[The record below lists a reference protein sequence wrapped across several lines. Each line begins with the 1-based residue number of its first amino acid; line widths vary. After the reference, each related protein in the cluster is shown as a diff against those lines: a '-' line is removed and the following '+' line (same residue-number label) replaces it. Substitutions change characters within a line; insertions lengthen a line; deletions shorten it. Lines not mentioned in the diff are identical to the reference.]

1 MTCANLGGGREAGDG
16 GEVAYQLGCIAITEP
31 VFGHR
36 VASLFE
42 HHTEI
47 AGCHVGVEPVF
58 QLTLRD
64 HGKIATLWCS
74 TLAATGAGRGV
85 ENSGLSF
92 IAIMSSISPCFLK
105 LSISL

>member
-1 MTCANLGGGREAGDG
+1 VGERGDG

-64 HGKIATLWCS
+64 HGKISNVMVFDACS
-74 TLAATGAGRGV
+74 GV

-92 IAIMSSISPCFLK
+92 IATMSSISHCFLK
-105 LSISL
+105 RSISL